1 MGNGVPRRVSNKKC
15 LSGFRAKKKNESQV
29 MSTGFLQTKLTI
41 AVHDNNDF
49 QYETGFQFQ
58 VENSA
63 KFYLFKSA
71 QSLQDNAFLN
81 HRSM

>member
-1 MGNGVPRRVSNKKC
+1 
-15 LSGFRAKKKNESQV
+15 
-29 MSTGFLQTKLTI
+29 MSTGFLETKLTI
-41 AVHDNNDF
+41 AVNDNTDR

-63 KFYLFKSA
+63 KIYLFKSA

-81 HRSM
+81 HCSM

>member
-1 MGNGVPRRVSNKKC
+1 MVYLEELATKNAFQV
-15 LSGFRAKKKNESQV
+15 LEQKKNESQV